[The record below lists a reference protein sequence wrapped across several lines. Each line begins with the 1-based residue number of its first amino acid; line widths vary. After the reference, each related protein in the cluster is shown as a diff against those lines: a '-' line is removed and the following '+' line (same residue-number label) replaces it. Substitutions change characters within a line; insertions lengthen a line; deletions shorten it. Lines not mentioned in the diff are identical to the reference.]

1 MGSQLGATA
10 TFRRLMRLN
19 RGAPLFILP
28 FFDSRGSLEDLT
40 PVVGEYLSGIGKI
53 LSSFRQRYQLW
64 IKVGGFNGTIF
75 NASSGT
81 GFAR

>member
-10 TFRRLMRLN
+10 TFRQS
-19 RGAPLFILP
+19 GASSEAPLFILP
-28 FFDSRGSLEDLT
+28 FFNSRGSLKDLT

-75 NASSGT
+75 NAPSGT
-81 GFAR
+81 SFAR